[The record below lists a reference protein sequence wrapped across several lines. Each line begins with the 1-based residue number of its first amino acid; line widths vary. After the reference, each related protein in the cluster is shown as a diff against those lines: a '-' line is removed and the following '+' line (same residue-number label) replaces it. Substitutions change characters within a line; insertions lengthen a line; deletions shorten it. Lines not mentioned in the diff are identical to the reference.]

1 MKKLVLLV
9 GVMISLSSCALLF
22 NGTKQSVS
30 ISASPLGTKIYVDGE
45 LAGSD
50 NVRVKLK
57 RKEDHT
63 INAKKE
69 GYQTANVN
77 VEGDVQVGWIVFDAL
92 FNWGAFLT
100 DAPTGAWKSFD
111 KSKYIIELTPEA
123 NK

>member
-9 GVMISLSSCALLF
+9 GVLISLNSCALLF
-22 NGTKQSVS
+22 NGTKQSVN
-30 ISASPLGTKIYVDGE
+30 ISANPVGTKIYVDGE

-50 NVRVKLK
+50 NVRVKLR

-63 INAKKE
+63 INAKKD
-69 GYQTANVN
+69 GFQTANVN
-77 VEGDVQVGWIVFDAL
+77 VESNVQAGWIVFDAL
-92 FNWGAFLT
+92 FNWCAFLT

-111 KSKYIIELTPEA
+111 KSNYIIELLPEA